1 MNFKTGPETLKK
13 RSRCDQHTP
22 SAFPRQRSNPLDII
36 PTLTRQKS
44 TQMNFWTGQKH
55 SKKRSKHGI
64 HTPPA
69 CPQPRQML
77 RDRADTCTNTDQRVE
92 HPQTFSKRS
101 ETLKKAKTP
110 LCQPLGSGPM
120 TLLTPRLEPIP
131 PPVTAVTLITKGYLP
146 GGRPPSRK
154 NCARGS
160 PPKSRYSGHQNSRLM
175 RGASKQGQTKWLS
188 YYMREGQMGNT
199 GDSVRPITEVIE
211 VEYGLNENVIELG
224 TALRWSQY
232 CITTLVLLAESNDS
246 AVGKACSVW
255 NDCWCTRVRYGLGV
269 IAFIFGWTLS
279 LLEIIARR
287 SYKGWVLCVG
297 KYWFS
302 LESRCYICG

>member
-36 PTLTRQKS
+36 PTVTRQKS

-92 HPQTFSKRS
+92 HPQTFSNRS

-175 RGASKQGQTKWLS
+175 RGASKHGQTNRLS
-188 YYMREGQMGNT
+188 YYMGEGWKDKLEGL
-199 GDSVRPITEVIE
+199 VRLNCRVVEV
-211 VEYGLNENVIELG
+211 
-224 TALRWSQY
+224 ALWLHRKQW
-232 CITTLVLLAESNDS
+232 
-246 AVGKACSVW
+246 
-255 NDCWCTRVRYGLGV
+255 
-269 IAFIFGWTLS
+269 
-279 LLEIIARR
+279 
-287 SYKGWVLCVG
+287 
-297 KYWFS
+297 
-302 LESRCYICG
+302 